1 MTRPPIPPAA
11 IMGPMAEPWF
21 RKLDSFADEAEA
33 DREFWAQMTPNERV
47 AVIDDLRRTW
57 LKMKG
62 LPDERLRRVVRVL
75 KQERS

>member
-1 MTRPPIPPAA
+1 
-11 IMGPMAEPWF
+11 MGPMAEPWF